1 MDLSVAVY
9 PYGARPLFQ
18 VTTYLG
24 PVIYPDPE
32 YLASYYKPYG
42 GKLII
47 HPFWIEFS
55 EKVEYSLQICTE
67 PATEVP
73 PFSVHKCYTK
83 SN

>member
-24 PVIYPDPE
+24 PVLYPDPE

-42 GKLII
+42 GK
-47 HPFWIEFS
+47 WIKTS
-55 EKVEYSLQICTE
+55 PSL
-67 PATEVP
+67 
-73 PFSVHKCYTK
+73 
-83 SN
+83 SNRYNMC